1 MEKYWQKEIETASR
15 DEIVSIQSERLR
27 KQIKHVY
34 ENVKI
39 YRDRMDE
46 MGVSPDDIKTVEDI
60 SKLPFSYKQDLR
72 DTYP

>member
-1 MEKYWQKEIETASR
+1 MTKLKNKGKIMEKYWQKEIETASR
-15 DEIVSIQSERLR
+15 DEIVALQSERLR

-46 MGVSPDDIKTVEDI
+46 MGVSPDDIKTVEDV
-60 SKLPFSYKQDLR
+60 L
-72 DTYP
+72 